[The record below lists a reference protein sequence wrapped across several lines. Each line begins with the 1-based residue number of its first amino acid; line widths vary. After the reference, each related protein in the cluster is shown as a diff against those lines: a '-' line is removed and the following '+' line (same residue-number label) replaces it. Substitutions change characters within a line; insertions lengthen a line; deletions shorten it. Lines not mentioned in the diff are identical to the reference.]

1 MCTEWNNK
9 MITVISWIRIINMQ
23 ATGLL
28 EKVNVFVLGLLRE
41 SSFANLFWTLI
52 LTGSIGMA
60 IPVIFLSYT
69 SNFFKELIYR

>member
-1 MCTEWNNK
+1 VEQQMV
-9 MITVISWIRIINMQ
+9 TVISRIRNITDQ

-28 EKVNVFVLGLLRE
+28 ETANVFVLGQLRE

-69 SNFFKELIYR
+69 SNFFKELISR

>member
-1 MCTEWNNK
+1 VEQQMV
-9 MITVISWIRIINMQ
+9 TVISRIRNITNQ

-28 EKVNVFVLGLLRE
+28 ETAYVFVLGQLRE
-41 SSFANLFWTLI
+41 SSFANLFWTLV

-69 SNFFKELIYR
+69 SNFFKELISR